1 MLGLPKSTEV
11 SKQLPKKAIYT
22 KFNMNTSAKES
33 FDKDVSRI
41 MIVNEISPDTTTIE
55 KGKEISSIYVLLISL
70 KQKDFKDSNITQI
83 SKRIKQ
89 KMILVLSCGD
99 EIKLAIFHNKLI
111 QNDWQPTENCS
122 ILLIGRNLDEVWDN
136 IVIQIGGIQVEHGH
150 TLDEQIAADERQLKL
165 LSEINRLDKQAR
177 SENQPKKKFELVQVI
192 NKLKKE
198 LEDINHG

>member
-83 SKRIKQ
+83 SKLIKQ

-122 ILLIGRNLDEVWDN
+122 ILLKGRNLDEVWEN
-136 IVIQIGGIQVEHGH
+136 IVIQIGNFI
-150 TLDEQIAADERQLKL
+150 IERDN
-165 LSEINRLDKQAR
+165 SLDKQIEMDEKRAKLQYEIDRLEKLAR
-177 SENQPKKKFELVQVI
+177 KEVQPKKKFHIVNKI
-192 NKLKKE
+192 NKLKEE
-198 LEDINHG
+198 L